1 MEFVIATEGHEIPDR
16 PPVSLAVGEVV
27 TVDQRRDSGWPAFV
41 FVSAADGSGWMP
53 SRYLSSDA
61 GRAVVKTPYDT
72 TELATRPREILE
84 VLDRDDESGWIW
96 CRSTDGREGWVPS
109 RSVASTTRHRNR

>member
-1 MEFVIATEGHEIPDR
+1 MRSFPHRTSSR
-16 PPVSLAVGEVV
+16 PTVPRSGKVASSRRSIELIRIFETFSDLKYSLI
-27 TVDQRRDSGWPAFV
+27 TC
-41 FVSAADGSGWMP
+41 GSPLM
-53 SRYLSSDA
+53 LTA
-61 GRAVVKTPYDT
+61 
-72 TELATRPREILE
+72 RPGEILE